1 MHSFF
6 VAYFKCIPILPSI
19 YSSSSYQCPML
30 SLVDMAGSE
39 RTNRTGNTDDKRMYE
54 AGKINNSLG
63 TLRECIKGLFV
74 LDNYLKFEYHQF
86 C

>member
-1 MHSFF
+1 
-6 VAYFKCIPILPSI
+6 
-19 YSSSSYQCPML
+19 ML

-74 LDNYLKFEYHQF
+74 N
-86 C
+86 

>member
-1 MHSFF
+1 MNKLGKTKGKFAF
-6 VAYFKCIPILPSI
+6 GVLLTYLNFMPIFGI
-19 YSSSSYQCPML
+19 YSSSTYQCPML

-74 LDNYLKFEYHQF
+74 N
-86 C
+86 